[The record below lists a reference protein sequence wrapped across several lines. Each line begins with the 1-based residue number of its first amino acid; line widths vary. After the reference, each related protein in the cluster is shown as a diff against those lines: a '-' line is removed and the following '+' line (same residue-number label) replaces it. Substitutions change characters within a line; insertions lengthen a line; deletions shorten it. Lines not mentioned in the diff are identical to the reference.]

1 MSDIRRRNTENHEI
15 HQHQDSVPTQ
25 KKTYILKKKETIT
38 QRGTPDT
45 FVQQKIRQMCLKP
58 QKRDQANES
67 QEIRETDAKIDHSVK
82 QASRT
87 LKKAA
92 QRSSRRIKEKKAETE
107 KPEQSYSF
115 QQSTEKEEAV
125 VKSSMEQP
133 IKTRENTI
141 GIRTSTEE
149 AKKNVVAKEYAAIRK
164 AEKEESAAAMQAKSH
179 AAAETAK
186 AVTAEAKKNAVKETA
201 QKTAKKA
208 AASSAKET
216 VKATASASGGGLVF
230 IVGMILFIIFC
241 ALAVFIF
248 VIGSS
253 NANEEQNRQNASNG
267 TAAVSENVLQ
277 YSDLISQYANENGIG
292 RYVALIEAIMM
303 QESGGVGTNV
313 MQVNFG
319 TVTTAED
326 SIRMGVGYVRTCLE
340 MARVTDPNDM
350 DHIKV
355 ALQGYNY
362 GTGYISWVWNNY
374 DGVYSEENAQEYS
387 NIQKASLGW
396 NIYGDPQ
403 YVPHVL
409 RYYSVSSGDIQF
421 ITDGA
426 TFAWP
431 VPGHTNITST
441 YGYRWGTLHKGIDI
455 SDGGIEGQ
463 PVVASRS
470 GTVTRADNA
479 CPHNYPKNSSCG
491 CGGGYGNRVEI
502 SHGDG
507 TSTLYGH
514 MLSITVSVGQTVNQG
529 DIIGYVGCTGY
540 STGTHLHFEIKQDG
554 VQVDPM
560 PYL

>member
-1 MSDIRRRNTENHEI
+1 MEESE
-15 HQHQDSVPTQ
+15 
-25 KKTYILKKKETIT
+25 KKEILH
-38 QRGTPDT
+38 Q
-45 FVQQKIRQMCLKP
+45 V
-58 QKRDQANES
+58 KR
-67 QEIRETDAKIDHSVK
+67 EIYHI
-82 QASRT
+82 
-87 LKKAA
+87 KK
-92 QRSSRRIKEKKAETE
+92 
-107 KPEQSYSF
+107 
-115 QQSTEKEEAV
+115 
-125 VKSSMEQP
+125 
-133 IKTRENTI
+133 
-141 GIRTSTEE
+141 
-149 AKKNVVAKEYAAIRK
+149 
-164 AEKEESAAAMQAKSH
+164 
-179 AAAETAK
+179 
-186 AVTAEAKKNAVKETA
+186 VTVHTA
-201 QKTAKKA
+201 QQDGEISDPDIAIADTTVKRSQQAAYHLAARTGKLIFQRRQKDTAVRSLQRTKA
-208 AASSAKET
+208 SEKQQTASSKARQQSSAKT
-216 VKATASASGGGLVF
+216 SQMAASQQTHTGTTSTKSNSGSTSSYHSGTSSSSSTTSS
-230 IVGMILFIIFC
+230 
-241 ALAVFIF
+241 
-248 VIGSS
+248 GSS
-253 NANEEQNRQNASNG
+253 AKTKSTSLKSSDSGIKMQKKDDIRFASYFKEKASEAQKNAADSGKESQKREYAVEKAAKEVAKAKLIKLAAKKIAADIVQHGIFGILGTFAIVVLMAVTLLMCISGSQASEEERKRQNASTG
-267 TAAVSENVLQ
+267 AAAVSDTVLQ
-277 YSDLISQYANENGIG
+277 YSDLITQYANDNGIG

-319 TVTTAED
+319 PVTTVED

-362 GTGYISWVWNNY
+362 GTGYVTWVWSNY
-374 DGVYSEENAQEYS
+374 DGVYSEENAKEYS
-387 NIQKASLGW
+387 EMQKARNGW
-396 NIYGDPQ
+396 SIYGDPQ

-409 RYYSVSSGDIQF
+409 QYYSVSSGDVEF

-426 TFAWP
+426 AFAWP

-514 MLSITVSVGQTVNQG
+514 MLTITVSVGQTVNQG

-540 STGTHLHFEIKQDG
+540 STGTHLHFEIKQNG
-554 VQVDPM
+554 TQVDPM

>member
-1 MSDIRRRNTENHEI
+1 MEESG
-15 HQHQDSVPTQ
+15 
-25 KKTYILKKKETIT
+25 KKEILHQVKREIYHIKKVTAARTGKLIF
-38 QRGTPDT
+38 QRRQKDT
-45 FVQQKIRQMCLKP
+45 AVRSLQRTKASEKQQ
-58 QKRDQANES
+58 
-67 QEIRETDAKIDHSVK
+67 T
-82 QASRT
+82 ASS
-87 LKKAA
+87 KA
-92 QRSSRRIKEKKAETE
+92 R
-107 KPEQSYSF
+107 
-115 QQSTEKEEAV
+115 QQSAA
-125 VKSSMEQP
+125 
-133 IKTRENTI
+133 KTSQMAASQQTHT
-141 GIRTSTEE
+141 GTTST
-149 AKKNVVAKEYAAIRK
+149 
-164 AEKEESAAAMQAKSH
+164 KSNSGSTSSYH
-179 AAAETAK
+179 SGTSSSSS
-186 AVTAEAKKNAVKETA
+186 TTSSG
-201 QKTAKKA
+201 
-208 AASSAKET
+208 SSAKTKSTSLKSSDSGIKMQKKDDIRFASYFKE
-216 VKATASASGGGLVF
+216 KASEAQKNAADSGKESQKREYAVEKAAKEVAKAKLIKLAAKKIAAD
-230 IVGMILFIIFC
+230 IVQHGIFGILGTFAIVV
-241 ALAVFIF
+241 LMAVTLLMC
-248 VIGSS
+248 IGSQAS
-253 NANEEQNRQNASNG
+253 EEERKRQNASTG
-267 TAAVSENVLQ
+267 AAAVSDTVLQ
-277 YSDLISQYANENGIG
+277 YSDLITQYANDNGIG

-319 TVTTAED
+319 PVTTVED

-350 DHIKV
+350 DHIKI

-362 GTGYISWVWNNY
+362 GTGYITWVWSNY
-374 DGVYSEENAQEYS
+374 DGVYSEENAKEYS
-387 NIQKASLGW
+387 EMQKARNGW
-396 NIYGDPQ
+396 SIYGDPQ

-409 RYYSVSSGDIQF
+409 QYYSVSSGDVEF

-426 TFAWP
+426 AFAWP

-491 CGGGYGNRVEI
+491 WGGGYGNRVEI

-514 MLSITVSVGQTVNQG
+514 MLTITVSVGQTVNQG

>member
-1 MSDIRRRNTENHEI
+1 MEESG
-15 HQHQDSVPTQ
+15 
-25 KKTYILKKKETIT
+25 KKEILHQVKREIYHIKKVTVHTAQQDGEISDPDIAIADT
-38 QRGTPDT
+38 TVKRSQQAAYHLAARTGKLIFQRRQKDT
-45 FVQQKIRQMCLKP
+45 AVRSLQRTKASEKQQ
-58 QKRDQANES
+58 
-67 QEIRETDAKIDHSVK
+67 T
-82 QASRT
+82 ASS
-87 LKKAA
+87 KA
-92 QRSSRRIKEKKAETE
+92 R
-107 KPEQSYSF
+107 
-115 QQSTEKEEAV
+115 QQSAANASQRTA
-125 VKSSMEQP
+125 SQQ
-133 IKTRENTI
+133 THT
-141 GIRTSTEE
+141 GTTST
-149 AKKNVVAKEYAAIRK
+149 
-164 AEKEESAAAMQAKSH
+164 KSNSGSTSSYH
-179 AAAETAK
+179 SGTSSSSS
-186 AVTAEAKKNAVKETA
+186 TTSSG
-201 QKTAKKA
+201 
-208 AASSAKET
+208 SSAKTKSTSLKSSDSGIKMQKKDDIRFASYFKE
-216 VKATASASGGGLVF
+216 KAGEAQKNAADSGKESQKREYAVEKAAKEVAKAKLTKLAAKKIAADIVQHGIFGILGTFAIVVLMAVTLLMCISGSQAS
-230 IVGMILFIIFC
+230 
-241 ALAVFIF
+241 
-248 VIGSS
+248 
-253 NANEEQNRQNASNG
+253 EEERKRQNASTG
-267 TAAVSENVLQ
+267 AAAVSDTVLQ
-277 YSDLISQYANENGIG
+277 YSDLITQYANDNGIG

-319 TVTTAED
+319 PVTTVED

-362 GTGYISWVWNNY
+362 GTGYITWVWNNY
-374 DGVYSEENAQEYS
+374 NGVYSEENAQAYS
-387 NIQKASLGW
+387 DMQKASKGW
-396 NIYGDPQ
+396 SIYGDPQ

-409 RYYSVSSGDIQF
+409 QYYSVSSGDVEF

-514 MLSITVSVGQTVNQG
+514 MLTITVSVGQTVNQG

-540 STGTHLHFEIKQDG
+540 STGTHLHFEIKQNG
-554 VQVDPM
+554 TQVDPM